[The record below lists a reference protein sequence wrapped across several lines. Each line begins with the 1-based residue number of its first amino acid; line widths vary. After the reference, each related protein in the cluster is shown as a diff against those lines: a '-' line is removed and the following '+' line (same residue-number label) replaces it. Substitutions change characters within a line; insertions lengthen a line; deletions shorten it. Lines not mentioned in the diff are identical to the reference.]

1 MVVELVY
8 IPTSNVWGILH
19 FHILTNTSIFCFW
32 AYSYNSGKGQTT
44 TNKMEEFYR
53 LNIKQ
58 KKSDAELIL
67 NYSVHIKFRNRW
79 NLSIVINFTIVLTFG
94 VVLNG
99 KLNEGELI
107 EMLEMYHLADD
118 VLCCVY
124 EYIDLGE
131 GEEEMTFKIYA
142 LYCVKIITIQITK

>member
-1 MVVELVY
+1 M
-8 IPTSNVWGILH
+8 
-19 FHILTNTSIFCFW
+19 
-32 AYSYNSGKGQTT
+32 
-44 TNKMEEFYR
+44 
-53 LNIKQ
+53 
-58 KKSDAELIL
+58 
-67 NYSVHIKFRNRW
+67 
-79 NLSIVINFTIVLTFG
+79 INFTIVLTFG

-107 EMLEMYHLADD
+107 EMLEMYHRADD

-142 LYCVKIITIQITK
+142 LYCVKIISIQITK